1 MSLTDSA
8 TQIREPGTPIPATP
22 MPGARVPATL
32 VLDVRGRRGERWLSA
47 LTLLAVACS
56 ALLLPFPPLQAALFF
71 TVAALTVLAGLWWHG
86 WLGGARRLVQL
97 NWLADGRW
105 LLADAGQGGF
115 PAILSR
121 HCRVGSRWLWLHWH
135 RRAAQ
140 ARRSAAPGLSLP
152 SADSCADCRYVTM
165 IFDPRHAFAQRMFRI
180 AYVAPNFRAAHQ
192 SMGAV
197 VAFASSGFPPV
208 GQGARA

>member
-1 MSLTDSA
+1 
-8 TQIREPGTPIPATP
+8 

-135 RRAAQ
+135 IDGPSGVRGPR
-140 ARRSAAPGLSLP
+140 RRSMLLLQGDIAAAELRRLGVRLRL
-152 SADSCADCRYVTM
+152 DSV
-165 IFDPRHAFAQRMFRI
+165 FRQ
-180 AYVAPNFRAAHQ
+180 PTRALTA
-192 SMGAV
+192 GT
-197 VAFASSGFPPV
+197 
-208 GQGARA
+208 